1 MSNSIRELKRFL
13 KQIHKTKRDMSDSA
27 YLGDLLVTGYSLF
40 SRNRMLGSMIGKGYD
55 IKSALNEMTMISEG
69 YYASHTAH
77 LLTQKIDKPFPIM
90 EAVYQILY
98 EKKSAKKVMGKVAEG
113 LH

>member
-1 MSNSIRELKRFL
+1 MS
-13 KQIHKTKRDMSDSA
+13 HSA

-40 SRNRMLGSMIGKGYD
+40 SRNRMLGTMIGKGYTV
-55 IKSALNEMTMISEG
+55 KSALHEMTMISEG

-77 LLTQKIDKPFPIM
+77 LLIKEFDKSFPIM

-98 EKKSAKKVMGKVAEG
+98 EKKSPKKIMWKIAER

>member
-1 MSNSIRELKRFL
+1 MS
-13 KQIHKTKRDMSDSA
+13 HSA
-27 YLGDLLVTGYSLF
+27 YLGDLLVTAYSLF
-40 SRNRMLGSMIGKGYD
+40 SRNRMLGTLIGKGYTV
-55 IKSALNEMTMISEG
+55 KSALNEMTMISEG

-77 LLTQKIDKPFPIM
+77 LMKQEIDKPFPIM

-98 EKKSAKKVMGKVAEG
+98 EKKSAKKVMAQVAER

>member
-1 MSNSIRELKRFL
+1 M
-13 KQIHKTKRDMSDSA
+13 
-27 YLGDLLVTGYSLF
+27 TGYSIF
-40 SRNRMLGSMIGKGYD
+40 SRNRMLGNLIGRGYT

-77 LLTQKIDKPFPIM
+77 LLTQKIDKSFPIM
-90 EAVYQILY
+90 EGVYQILY
-98 EKKSAKKVMGKVAEG
+98 EKKSAKKVMVKLSEG

>member
-1 MSNSIRELKRFL
+1 MS
-13 KQIHKTKRDMSDSA
+13 HSA

-40 SRNRMLGSMIGKGYD
+40 SRNRMLGTMIGKGYTV
-55 IKSALNEMTMISEG
+55 KSALHEMAMISEG
-69 YYASHTAH
+69 YYASHTAY
-77 LLTQKIDKPFPIM
+77 LLTKEFDKSFPIM

-98 EKKSAKKVMGKVAEG
+98 EKKSPKKIMAKIAER

>member
-1 MSNSIRELKRFL
+1 MS
-13 KQIHKTKRDMSDSA
+13 HSA

-40 SRNRMLGSMIGKGYD
+40 SRNRMLGTMIGKGYTV
-55 IKSALNEMTMISEG
+55 KSALKEMTMISEG

-77 LLTQKIDKPFPIM
+77 FLTQEIDKSFPIM
-90 EAVYQILY
+90 EAVYQVLY
-98 EKKSAKKVMGKVAEG
+98 EKKSAKKVMAKVAEG